1 MPKKPQSE
9 AQDVN
14 RPADPGRRE
23 FLGTAAAAAAA
34 VAGVPALLAACSDRS
49 TEPTAAAP
57 SASAATHDGPRTSL
71 AGGRDPGVTLHYM
84 VAATVGTA
92 TDVKVP
98 ALEKGV
104 STTYIQR
111 IVTDTDRTGT
121 GLATVLKAS
130 YRFSNGTTVQVI
142 VQSSQGRAW
151 APRSVK
157 VQSDLAYAM
166 KDALATNPLHVGVL
180 KDSLTPGNPVV
191 ALSKSSIV
199 AFRDGVASDYYGNH
213 LDLVSRGFCDI
224 FNTSVDGIAIA
235 STMRDL
241 NRC

>member
-1 MPKKPQSE
+1 MPRKPRNE
-9 AQDVN
+9 TQDPS
-14 RPADPGRRE
+14 RPAHPGRRE

-34 VAGVPALLAACSDRS
+34 VAGVPALLAACGDRS
-49 TEPTAAAP
+49 AEPTAAAARTVDD
-57 SASAATHDGPRTSL
+57 SPRLSL

-84 VAATVGTA
+84 VAATVGQA

-104 STTYIQR
+104 GTTYLQR

-121 GLATVLKAS
+121 GLATVLKS
-130 YRFSNGTTVQVI
+130 SFKFSNGTTVQVV
-142 VQSSQGRAW
+142 VQSSGGRAW
-151 APRSVK
+151 TARGIK

-180 KDSLTPGNPVV
+180 KDSLTAGNPVV
-191 ALSKSSIV
+191 ALSRSSVI

-213 LDLVSRGFCDI
+213 LDLASRGFSDI
-224 FNTSVDGIAIA
+224 FNTTVAGINIA